1 MEDDTLAAEAS
12 HPVDPPE
19 LDERSLQ
26 ELAERTRALLA
37 RQFGAA
43 APAPP
48 ARPASPEA
56 AAGPPRPCAA
66 AAPAPPP
73 RAAPAP
79 APAPAASR
87 LASGADRRI
96 AIGADHGGF
105 ALKQQLVE
113 LLRELEWEPV
123 DVGTHDSQAVDY
135 PDFAVKVAR
144 TVARGEAWRG
154 IMIDGAGIGSAMAA
168 NKVPGVRAATV
179 HNEATAVNSREH
191 NDANVLVLGSGQ
203 VNRGLARRLV
213 RLWLA
218 TDFAGGRHQKRVDKI
233 IALDREKA

>member
-1 MEDDTLAAEAS
+1 M
-12 HPVDPPE
+12 
-19 LDERSLQ
+19 DERSLK

-43 APAPP
+43 APPTPP
-48 ARPASPEA
+48 RPAAPDA
-56 AAGPPRPCAA
+56 VAGPPRVCAA
-66 AAPAPPP
+66 AASSSPPLSPRPAPVS
-73 RAAPAP
+73 ASAPTAP
-79 APAPAASR
+79 R
-87 LASGADRRI
+87 LAPGADRRI

-113 LLRELEWEPV
+113 LLRELAWEPV
-123 DVGTHDSQAVDY
+123 DVGTHDVGAVDY
-135 PDFAVKVAR
+135 PDFAVRVAR

-168 NKVPGVRAATV
+168 NKIAGVRAATV

>member
-1 MEDDTLAAEAS
+1 MAADT
-12 HPVDPPE
+12 PPPPDAPE
-19 LDERSLQ
+19 MDERALN

-43 APAPP
+43 ALPTPTRPAAPAAACPTRACGDAAVAPP
-48 ARPASPEA
+48 PAAARPAPA
-56 AAGPPRPCAA
+56 VAGP
-66 AAPAPPP
+66 
-73 RAAPAP
+73 
-79 APAPAASR
+79 R
-87 LASGADRRI
+87 LAPGADRRI

-113 LLRELEWEPV
+113 LLRELAWEPV
-123 DVGTHDSQAVDY
+123 DVGTHDAGAVDY

-144 TVARGEAWRG
+144 AVARGEAWRG

-168 NKVPGVRAATV
+168 NKIAGVRAATV
-179 HNEATAVNSREH
+179 HNETTAVNSREH

-213 RLWLA
+213 RVWLA

>member
-1 MEDDTLAAEAS
+1 MAAEAPPPPDS
-12 HPVDPPE
+12 PE
-19 LDERSLQ
+19 LDERSLK

-37 RQFGAA
+37 RQFGVAVPPTPTRPA
-43 APAPP
+43 APD
-48 ARPASPEA
+48 A
-56 AAGPPRPCAA
+56 AAGPPRACAA
-66 AAPAPPP
+66 AASSSPPSSPRPAPV
-73 RAAPAP
+73 PAP
-79 APAPAASR
+79 APTAPR
-87 LASGADRRI
+87 LAPGADRRI

-113 LLRELEWEPV
+113 LLRELAWEPV
-123 DVGTHDSQAVDY
+123 DVGTHDLGAVDY
-135 PDFAVKVAR
+135 PDFAVRVAR

-168 NKVPGVRAATV
+168 NKIAGVRAATV